1 MNETRSHSPLRMLA
15 VLLLV
20 LALFTACTSSAQK
33 AAQQLELGRK
43 YLTEQN
49 YAEAVAAFTE
59 AIQLDPNNID
69 AYMGRAEAYKA
80 LQKYEEAADDYS
92 TVIEKTADQPY
103 TQALAYQ
110 GRADLYE
117 QTEEWAK
124 AESDYSAILPLLDTE
139 GAKNAADD
147 ETRTELKKDVL
158 KRHAAVC
165 ITMELFEKASAD
177 YDTLEQL
184 GEDVSSARDALAAL
198 LPAEAPD
205 AENTLKPAEDSAA
218 EAELPAESEAN
229 AASAEEPVASSKEEQ
244 AASKQEEKPAS
255 SAASSSASSAASSA
269 ASKQEQSAQS
279 KAEAPASSTTAP
291 KGNTLKTSNHTP
303 VAVGT
308 MSVEYHSNQ
317 SNFSGD
323 DSYYTDAF
331 LFDLTNTGSA
341 PVTVWTEGMAPEFR
355 IICNGQEIS
364 LTQYGSNGHY
374 VLHQPT
380 SEDDPGDYWE
390 WVDNDSNVLAEGDEQ
405 SIYLE
410 VEKMPRS
417 WKQCTVVYSP
427 VYAPNTTVEFTIDN
441 PW

>member
-49 YAEAVAAFTE
+49 YAEAVVAFTE

-92 TVIEKTADQPY
+92 TVIEKTTDQPY

-147 ETRTELKKDVL
+147 EARTELKKDVL

-229 AASAEEPVASSKEEQ
+229 AASEQ
-244 AASKQEEKPAS
+244 KEKPAS

-291 KGNTLKTSNHTP
+291 KGNALKASNHTP

-308 MSVEYHSNQ
+308 MSVMYDSNM

-364 LTQYGSNGHY
+364 LTQSGSNGHY
-374 VLHQPT
+374 VQHQPT

-410 VEKMPRS
+410 VEKMPRN

>member
-49 YAEAVAAFTE
+49 YAEAVVAFTE

-80 LQKYEEAADDYS
+80 LQKYEEATSDYS

-124 AESDYSAILPLLDTE
+124 AESDYRALLPLLDTE

-147 ETRTELKKDVL
+147 EARTELKKDVL

-229 AASAEEPVASSKEEQ
+229 AASE
-244 AASKQEEKPAS
+244 QEEKPAS

-279 KAEAPASSTTAP
+279 KAEAPASSTTVP
-291 KGNTLKTSNHTP
+291 KGNALKASNHTP
-303 VAVGT
+303 VTVGT
-308 MSVEYHSNQ
+308 MSVMYDSNM

-331 LFDLTNTGSA
+331 LFALTNTGSA

-364 LTQYGSNGHY
+364 LTQSGSNGHY
-374 VLHQPT
+374 VQHQPT

>member
-49 YAEAVAAFTE
+49 YAEAVVAFTE

-80 LQKYEEAADDYS
+80 LQKYEEATSDYS

-124 AESDYSAILPLLDTE
+124 AESDYRALLPLLDTE

-147 ETRTELKKDVL
+147 EARTELKKDVL

-229 AASAEEPVASSKEEQ
+229 AASE
-244 AASKQEEKPAS
+244 QEEKPAS

-291 KGNTLKTSNHTP
+291 KGNALKASNHTP

-308 MSVEYHSNQ
+308 MSVMYDSNM

-331 LFDLTNTGSA
+331 LFALTNTGSA

-364 LTQYGSNGHY
+364 LTQSGSNGHY
-374 VLHQPT
+374 VQHQPT

-410 VEKMPRS
+410 VEKMPRG

>member
-49 YAEAVAAFTE
+49 YAEAVVAFTE

-80 LQKYEEAADDYS
+80 LQKYEEATSDYS

-124 AESDYSAILPLLDTE
+124 AESDYRALLPLLDTE

-147 ETRTELKKDVL
+147 EARTELKKDVL

-184 GEDVSSARDALAAL
+184 GEDVSSARDALVAL

-229 AASAEEPVASSKEEQ
+229 AASEQ
-244 AASKQEEKPAS
+244 KEKPAS

-308 MSVEYHSNQ
+308 MSVEYDSNM

-331 LFDLTNTGSA
+331 LFALTNTGSA

-364 LTQYGSNGHY
+364 LTQSGSNGHY

-410 VEKMPRS
+410 VEKMPRG

>member
-80 LQKYEEAADDYS
+80 LQKYEEATSDYS

-110 GRADLYE
+110 ERADLYE

-124 AESDYSAILPLLDTE
+124 AESDYRALLPLLDTE

-147 ETRTELKKDVL
+147 EARTELKKDVL

-229 AASAEEPVASSKEEQ
+229 AASE
-244 AASKQEEKPAS
+244 QEEKPAS

-279 KAEAPASSTTAP
+279 KAEAPASSTTVP
-291 KGNTLKTSNHTP
+291 KGNALKASNHTP
-303 VAVGT
+303 VTVGT
-308 MSVEYHSNQ
+308 MSVMYDSNM

-331 LFDLTNTGSA
+331 LFALTNTGSA

-374 VLHQPT
+374 VQHQPT

-410 VEKMPRS
+410 VEKMPRG

>member
-49 YAEAVAAFTE
+49 YAEAVVAFTE

-80 LQKYEEAADDYS
+80 LQKYEEATSDYS

-124 AESDYSAILPLLDTE
+124 AESDYRALLPLLDTE

-147 ETRTELKKDVL
+147 EARTELKKDVL

-184 GEDVSSARDALAAL
+184 GEDVSSARDALADL

-205 AENTLKPAEDSAA
+205 TENTLKPAEDSAA

-244 AASKQEEKPAS
+244 AASEQEEKP
-255 SAASSSASSAASSA
+255 ASSAASSA

-291 KGNTLKTSNHTP
+291 KGNVLKASNHTP

-308 MSVEYHSNQ
+308 MSVEYDSNM

-364 LTQYGSNGHY
+364 LTQSGSNGHY
-374 VLHQPT
+374 VQHQPT

-410 VEKMPRS
+410 VEKMPRG

>member
-49 YAEAVAAFTE
+49 YAEAVVAFTE

-80 LQKYEEAADDYS
+80 LQKYEEATSDYS

-124 AESDYSAILPLLDTE
+124 AESDYRALLPLLDTE

-147 ETRTELKKDVL
+147 EARTELKKDVL

-229 AASAEEPVASSKEEQ
+229 AASEQ
-244 AASKQEEKPAS
+244 KEKPAS

-410 VEKMPRS
+410 VEKMPRN

>member
-49 YAEAVAAFTE
+49 YAEAVVAFTE

-80 LQKYEEAADDYS
+80 LQKYEEATSDYS

-124 AESDYSAILPLLDTE
+124 AESDYRALLPLLDTE

-147 ETRTELKKDVL
+147 EARTELKKDVL

-229 AASAEEPVASSKEEQ
+229 AASE
-244 AASKQEEKPAS
+244 QEEKPAS

-269 ASKQEQSAQS
+269 ASNQEQSAQS

-291 KGNTLKTSNHTP
+291 KGNALKASNHTP
-303 VAVGT
+303 VTVGT
-308 MSVEYHSNQ
+308 MSVMYDSNM

-331 LFDLTNTGSA
+331 LFALTNTGSA

-364 LTQYGSNGHY
+364 LTQSGSNGHY
-374 VLHQPT
+374 VQHQPT

-410 VEKMPRS
+410 VEKMPRG

>member
-80 LQKYEEAADDYS
+80 LQKYEEATSDYS

-218 EAELPAESEAN
+218 KAELPAESEAN
-229 AASAEEPVASSKEEQ
+229 AASE
-244 AASKQEEKPAS
+244 QEEKPTS

-279 KAEAPASSTTAP
+279 KAEAPASSTTVP
-291 KGNTLKTSNHTP
+291 KGNALKASNHTP
-303 VAVGT
+303 VTVGT
-308 MSVEYHSNQ
+308 MSVNYDSNM

-331 LFDLTNTGSA
+331 LFALTNTGSA

-364 LTQYGSNGHY
+364 LTQSGSNGHY
-374 VLHQPT
+374 VQHQPT

-410 VEKMPRS
+410 VEKMPRG

>member
-49 YAEAVAAFTE
+49 YAEAVVAFTE

-80 LQKYEEAADDYS
+80 LQKYEEATSDYS

-124 AESDYSAILPLLDTE
+124 AESDYRALLPLLDTE

-147 ETRTELKKDVL
+147 EARTELKKDVL

-184 GEDVSSARDALAAL
+184 GEDVSSARDALADL

-205 AENTLKPAEDSAA
+205 TENTLKPAEDSAA

-244 AASKQEEKPAS
+244 AASEQEEKP
-255 SAASSSASSAASSA
+255 ASSAASSA

-291 KGNTLKTSNHTP
+291 KGNVLKASNHTP
-303 VAVGT
+303 VTVGT
-308 MSVEYHSNQ
+308 MSVEYDSNM

-364 LTQYGSNGHY
+364 LTQSGSNGHY
-374 VLHQPT
+374 VQHQPT
-380 SEDDPGDYWE
+380 SEDDPGGYWE

-410 VEKMPRS
+410 VEKMPRG

>member
-49 YAEAVAAFTE
+49 YAEAVVAFTE

-80 LQKYEEAADDYS
+80 LQKYEEATSDYS

-124 AESDYSAILPLLDTE
+124 AESDYRALLPLLDTE

-147 ETRTELKKDVL
+147 EARTELKKDVL

-244 AASKQEEKPAS
+244 AASEQEEKP
-255 SAASSSASSAASSA
+255 ASSAASSA

-291 KGNTLKTSNHTP
+291 KGNVLKASNHTP

-308 MSVEYHSNQ
+308 MSVKYDSNM

-331 LFDLTNTGSA
+331 LFALTNTGSA

-364 LTQYGSNGHY
+364 LTQSGSNGHY
-374 VLHQPT
+374 VQHQPT
-380 SEDDPGDYWE
+380 SEDDPGGYWE

-410 VEKMPRS
+410 VEKMPRG

>member
-80 LQKYEEAADDYS
+80 LQKYEEATSDYS

-124 AESDYSAILPLLDTE
+124 AESDYRALLPLLDTE

-147 ETRTELKKDVL
+147 EARTELKKDVL

-184 GEDVSSARDALAAL
+184 GEDVSSARDALADL

-244 AASKQEEKPAS
+244 AASEQEEKPAS

-269 ASKQEQSAQS
+269 AS
-279 KAEAPASSTTAP
+279 STTAP

-303 VAVGT
+303 VTVGT

-405 SIYLE
+405 DIYLE

>member
-80 LQKYEEAADDYS
+80 LQKYEEATSDYS

-124 AESDYSAILPLLDTE
+124 AESDYRALLPLLDTE

-147 ETRTELKKDVL
+147 AARTELKKDVL

-244 AASKQEEKPAS
+244 AASEQEEKP
-255 SAASSSASSAASSA
+255 ASSAASSA

-291 KGNTLKTSNHTP
+291 KGNVLKASNHTP

-308 MSVEYHSNQ
+308 MSVEYDSNM

-364 LTQYGSNGHY
+364 LTQSGSNGHY
-374 VLHQPT
+374 VQHQPT
-380 SEDDPGDYWE
+380 SEDDSGDYWE

-410 VEKMPRS
+410 VEKMPRG

>member
-49 YAEAVAAFTE
+49 YAEAVVAFTE

-80 LQKYEEAADDYS
+80 LQKYEEATSDYS

-124 AESDYSAILPLLDTE
+124 AESDYRALLPLLDTE

-147 ETRTELKKDVL
+147 EARTELKKDVL

-229 AASAEEPVASSKEEQ
+229 AASE
-244 AASKQEEKPAS
+244 QEEKPAS

-269 ASKQEQSAQS
+269 ASTQEQSAQS

-291 KGNTLKTSNHTP
+291 KGNALKASNHTP
-303 VAVGT
+303 VTVGT
-308 MSVEYHSNQ
+308 MSVMYDSNM

-331 LFDLTNTGSA
+331 LFALTNTGSA

-364 LTQYGSNGHY
+364 LTQSGSNGHY
-374 VLHQPT
+374 VQHQPT

-410 VEKMPRS
+410 VEKMPRG

>member
-49 YAEAVAAFTE
+49 YAEAVAAFAE
-59 AIQLDPNNID
+59 AIQLDPNSIV

-80 LQKYEEAADDYS
+80 LQKYEEATSDYS

-124 AESDYSAILPLLDTE
+124 AESDYRALLPLLDTE

-147 ETRTELKKDVL
+147 EARTELKKDVL

-205 AENTLKPAEDSAA
+205 AENTLKPAEDSTA

-229 AASAEEPVASSKEEQ
+229 AASAEEPAASSKEEQ

-269 ASKQEQSAQS
+269 AS
-279 KAEAPASSTTAP
+279 STTAP

-303 VAVGT
+303 VTVGT

-405 SIYLE
+405 DIYLE

>member
-15 VLLLV
+15 ILLLV

-80 LQKYEEAADDYS
+80 LQKYEEATSDYS

-103 TQALAYQ
+103 TQVLAYQ

-124 AESDYSAILPLLDTE
+124 AESDYRALLPLLDTE

-147 ETRTELKKDVL
+147 EARTELKKDVL

-184 GEDVSSARDALAAL
+184 GEDVSSARDALADL

-229 AASAEEPVASSKEEQ
+229 AASAEEPAASSKEEQ

-269 ASKQEQSAQS
+269 AS
-279 KAEAPASSTTAP
+279 STTAP

-303 VAVGT
+303 VTVGT

-405 SIYLE
+405 DIYLE

>member
-80 LQKYEEAADDYS
+80 LQKYEEATSDYS

-124 AESDYSAILPLLDTE
+124 AESDYRALLPLLDTE

-147 ETRTELKKDVL
+147 EARTELKKDVL

-205 AENTLKPAEDSAA
+205 AENTLKPAEDSTA

-229 AASAEEPVASSKEEQ
+229 AASAEEPAASSKEEQ

-269 ASKQEQSAQS
+269 D
-279 KAEAPASSTTAP
+279 SSTTAP

-303 VAVGT
+303 VTVGT
-308 MSVEYHSNQ
+308 MSVEYHSNR
-317 SNFSGD
+317 SNFSGG

-374 VLHQPT
+374 VQHQST
-380 SEDDPGDYWE
+380 GEDDPGDYWE

-410 VEKMPRS
+410 VEKMPRG

>member
-80 LQKYEEAADDYS
+80 LQKYEEATSDYS

-124 AESDYSAILPLLDTE
+124 AESDYRALLPLLDTE

-147 ETRTELKKDVL
+147 EARTELKKDVL

-184 GEDVSSARDALAAL
+184 GEDVSSARDALADL

-244 AASKQEEKPAS
+244 AASEQKEKPAS

-269 ASKQEQSAQS
+269 AS
-279 KAEAPASSTTAP
+279 STTAP

-303 VAVGT
+303 VTVGT

-364 LTQYGSNGHY
+364 LTQYGSNGRY
-374 VLHQPT
+374 VQHQPT

-410 VEKMPRS
+410 VEKMPRG

>member
-15 VLLLV
+15 ILLLV

-69 AYMGRAEAYKA
+69 AYMGRAEAHKA
-80 LQKYEEAADDYS
+80 LQKYEEATSDYS

-124 AESDYSAILPLLDTE
+124 AESDYRALLPLLDTE

-147 ETRTELKKDVL
+147 EARTELKKDVL

-184 GEDVSSARDALAAL
+184 GEDVSSARDALADL

-244 AASKQEEKPAS
+244 AASEQEEKPAS

-269 ASKQEQSAQS
+269 AS
-279 KAEAPASSTTAP
+279 STTAP

-303 VAVGT
+303 VTVGT

-405 SIYLE
+405 DIYLE

>member
-33 AAQQLELGRK
+33 AAQQLELGQK

-49 YAEAVAAFTE
+49 YAEAVVAFTE

-80 LQKYEEAADDYS
+80 LQKYEEATSDYS

-124 AESDYSAILPLLDTE
+124 AESDYRALLPLLDTE

-147 ETRTELKKDVL
+147 EARTELKKDVL

-229 AASAEEPVASSKEEQ
+229 AASE
-244 AASKQEEKPAS
+244 QEEKPAS

-279 KAEAPASSTTAP
+279 KAEAPASSTTVP
-291 KGNTLKTSNHTP
+291 KGNVLKASNHTP
-303 VAVGT
+303 VTVGT
-308 MSVEYHSNQ
+308 MSVEYHSNR

-374 VLHQPT
+374 VQHQPT
-380 SEDDPGDYWE
+380 SEDDSGDYWE

-410 VEKMPRS
+410 VEKMPRG

>member
-124 AESDYSAILPLLDTE
+124 AESDYRALLPLLDTE

-147 ETRTELKKDVL
+147 EARTELKKDVL

-229 AASAEEPVASSKEEQ
+229 AASE
-244 AASKQEEKPAS
+244 QEEKPAS

-291 KGNTLKTSNHTP
+291 KGNALKASNHTP

-308 MSVEYHSNQ
+308 MSVMYDSNM

-364 LTQYGSNGHY
+364 LTQSGSNGHY
-374 VLHQPT
+374 VQHQPT
-380 SEDDPGDYWE
+380 SEDDPGGYWE

-410 VEKMPRS
+410 VEKMPRG

>member
-33 AAQQLELGRK
+33 ATQQLELGRK

-49 YAEAVAAFTE
+49 YAEAVVAFTE

-80 LQKYEEAADDYS
+80 LQKYEEATSDYS

-218 EAELPAESEAN
+218 KAELPAESEAN
-229 AASAEEPVASSKEEQ
+229 AASAEEQ

-303 VAVGT
+303 VTVGT
-308 MSVEYHSNQ
+308 MSVEYDSNM

-364 LTQYGSNGHY
+364 LTQSGSNGHY
-374 VLHQPT
+374 VLHQST

>member
-59 AIQLDPNNID
+59 AIQLDPNSIV

-80 LQKYEEAADDYS
+80 LQKYEEATSDYS

-124 AESDYSAILPLLDTE
+124 AESDYRALLPLLDTE

-147 ETRTELKKDVL
+147 EARTELKKDVL

-205 AENTLKPAEDSAA
+205 AENTLKPAEDSTA

-229 AASAEEPVASSKEEQ
+229 AASAEEPAASSKEEQ

-269 ASKQEQSAQS
+269 AS
-279 KAEAPASSTTAP
+279 STTAP

-303 VAVGT
+303 VTVGT

>member
-80 LQKYEEAADDYS
+80 LQKYEEATSDYS

-124 AESDYSAILPLLDTE
+124 AESDYRALLPLLDTE

-147 ETRTELKKDVL
+147 EARTELKKDVL

-184 GEDVSSARDALAAL
+184 GEDVSSARDALADL

-229 AASAEEPVASSKEEQ
+229 AASE
-244 AASKQEEKPAS
+244 QEEKPAS

-269 ASKQEQSAQS
+269 ASKQKQSAQS

-291 KGNTLKTSNHTP
+291 KGNALKASNHTP
-303 VAVGT
+303 VTVGT
-308 MSVEYHSNQ
+308 MSVMYDSNM

-331 LFDLTNTGSA
+331 LFALTNTGSA

-364 LTQYGSNGHY
+364 LTQSGSNGHY
-374 VLHQPT
+374 VQHQPT

-410 VEKMPRS
+410 VEKMPRG

>member
-80 LQKYEEAADDYS
+80 LQKYEEATSDYS

-124 AESDYSAILPLLDTE
+124 AESDYRALLPLLDTE

-147 ETRTELKKDVL
+147 EARTELKKDVL

-165 ITMELFEKASAD
+165 ITMELFEKTSAD

-184 GEDVSSARDALAAL
+184 GEDVSSARDALADL

-229 AASAEEPVASSKEEQ
+229 AASE
-244 AASKQEEKPAS
+244 QEEKPAS

-291 KGNTLKTSNHTP
+291 KGNALKASNHTP

-308 MSVEYHSNQ
+308 MSVMYDSNM

-331 LFDLTNTGSA
+331 LFALTNTGSA

-364 LTQYGSNGHY
+364 LTQSGSNGHY
-374 VLHQPT
+374 VQHQPT

-410 VEKMPRS
+410 VEKMPRG

>member
-80 LQKYEEAADDYS
+80 LQKYEEATSDYS

-124 AESDYSAILPLLDTE
+124 AESDYRALLPLLDTE

-147 ETRTELKKDVL
+147 EARTELKKDVL

-184 GEDVSSARDALAAL
+184 GEDVSSARDALADL

-229 AASAEEPVASSKEEQ
+229 AASE
-244 AASKQEEKPAS
+244 QEEKPAS

-269 ASKQEQSAQS
+269 ASKQKQSAQS
-279 KAEAPASSTTAP
+279 KAEAPASSTTVP
-291 KGNTLKTSNHTP
+291 KGNALKASNHTP

-308 MSVEYHSNQ
+308 MSVKYDSNM

-331 LFDLTNTGSA
+331 LFALTNTGSA

-364 LTQYGSNGHY
+364 LTQSGSNGHY
-374 VLHQPT
+374 VQHQPT

-410 VEKMPRS
+410 VEKMPRG

>member
-33 AAQQLELGRK
+33 AAQQLEFGRK

-49 YAEAVAAFTE
+49 YAEAVVAFTE

-80 LQKYEEAADDYS
+80 LQKYEEATSDYS

-124 AESDYSAILPLLDTE
+124 AESDYRALLPLLDTE

-147 ETRTELKKDVL
+147 EARTELKKDVL

-229 AASAEEPVASSKEEQ
+229 AASE
-244 AASKQEEKPAS
+244 QEEKPAS

-269 ASKQEQSAQS
+269 ASKQKQSAQS

-291 KGNTLKTSNHTP
+291 KGNVLKASNHTP

-308 MSVEYHSNQ
+308 MSVEYDSNM

-364 LTQYGSNGHY
+364 LTQSGSNGHY
-374 VLHQPT
+374 VQHQPT

-410 VEKMPRS
+410 VEKMPRG

>member
-80 LQKYEEAADDYS
+80 LQKYEEATSDYS

-147 ETRTELKKDVL
+147 EARTELKKDVL

-229 AASAEEPVASSKEEQ
+229 AASE
-244 AASKQEEKPAS
+244 QEEKPAS

-291 KGNTLKTSNHTP
+291 KGNALKASNHTP

-308 MSVEYHSNQ
+308 MSVKYDSNM

-331 LFDLTNTGSA
+331 LFALTNTGSA

-364 LTQYGSNGHY
+364 LTQSGSNGHY
-374 VLHQPT
+374 VQHQPT
-380 SEDDPGDYWE
+380 SEDDPGGYWE

-410 VEKMPRS
+410 VEKMPRG

>member
-49 YAEAVAAFTE
+49 YAEAVVAFTE

-80 LQKYEEAADDYS
+80 LQKYEEATSDYS

-124 AESDYSAILPLLDTE
+124 AESDYRALLPLLDTE

-147 ETRTELKKDVL
+147 AARTELKKDVL

-229 AASAEEPVASSKEEQ
+229 AASE
-244 AASKQEEKPAS
+244 QEEKPAS

-279 KAEAPASSTTAP
+279 KAEAPASSTTVP
-291 KGNTLKTSNHTP
+291 KGNALKASNHTP
-303 VAVGT
+303 VTVGT
-308 MSVEYHSNQ
+308 MSVMYDSNM

-331 LFDLTNTGSA
+331 LFALTNTGSA

-364 LTQYGSNGHY
+364 LTQSGSNGHY
-374 VLHQPT
+374 VQHQPT

-410 VEKMPRS
+410 VEKMPRG

>member
-124 AESDYSAILPLLDTE
+124 AESDYRALLPLLDTE

-147 ETRTELKKDVL
+147 AARTELKKDVL

-184 GEDVSSARDALAAL
+184 GEDVSSARDSLAAL

-229 AASAEEPVASSKEEQ
+229 AASE
-244 AASKQEEKPAS
+244 QEEKPAS

-279 KAEAPASSTTAP
+279 KAEAPASSTTVP
-291 KGNTLKTSNHTP
+291 KGNALKASNHTP
-303 VAVGT
+303 VTVGT
-308 MSVEYHSNQ
+308 MSVMYDSNM

-331 LFDLTNTGSA
+331 LFALTNTGSA

-364 LTQYGSNGHY
+364 LTQSGSNGHY
-374 VLHQPT
+374 VQHQPT

-410 VEKMPRS
+410 VEKMPRG

>member
-80 LQKYEEAADDYS
+80 LQKYEEATSDYS

-124 AESDYSAILPLLDTE
+124 AESDYRALLPLLDTE

-147 ETRTELKKDVL
+147 EARTELKKDVL

-229 AASAEEPVASSKEEQ
+229 AASE
-244 AASKQEEKPAS
+244 QEEKPAS

-279 KAEAPASSTTAP
+279 KAEAPASSTTVP
-291 KGNTLKTSNHTP
+291 KGNALKASNHTP
-303 VAVGT
+303 VTVGT
-308 MSVEYHSNQ
+308 MSVMYDSNM

-331 LFDLTNTGSA
+331 LFALTNTGSA

-364 LTQYGSNGHY
+364 LTQSGSNGHY
-374 VLHQPT
+374 VQHQPT

-390 WVDNDSNVLAEGDEQ
+390 WVDNNSNVLAEGDEQ

-410 VEKMPRS
+410 VEKMPRG

-427 VYAPNTTVEFTIDN
+427 VYALNTTVEFTIDN

>member
-49 YAEAVAAFTE
+49 YAEAVVAFTE

-92 TVIEKTADQPY
+92 TVIEKTTDQPY

-124 AESDYSAILPLLDTE
+124 AESDYRALLPLLDTE

-147 ETRTELKKDVL
+147 EARTELKKDVL

-229 AASAEEPVASSKEEQ
+229 AASE
-244 AASKQEEKPAS
+244 QEEKPAS

-291 KGNTLKTSNHTP
+291 KGNALKASNDTP

-308 MSVEYHSNQ
+308 MSVKYDSNM

-331 LFDLTNTGSA
+331 LFALTNTGSA

-364 LTQYGSNGHY
+364 LTQSGSNGHY
-374 VLHQPT
+374 VQHQPT
-380 SEDDPGDYWE
+380 SEDDPGGYWE

-410 VEKMPRS
+410 VEKMPRG

>member
-15 VLLLV
+15 ILLLV

-80 LQKYEEAADDYS
+80 LQKYEEATSDYS

-124 AESDYSAILPLLDTE
+124 AESDYRALLPLLDTE

-147 ETRTELKKDVL
+147 EARTELKKDVL

-184 GEDVSSARDALAAL
+184 GEDVSSARDALADL

-269 ASKQEQSAQS
+269 AS
-279 KAEAPASSTTAP
+279 STTAP

-303 VAVGT
+303 VTVGT

-405 SIYLE
+405 DIYLE

>member
-80 LQKYEEAADDYS
+80 LQKYEEATSDYS

-124 AESDYSAILPLLDTE
+124 AESDYRALLPLLDTE

-147 ETRTELKKDVL
+147 EARTELKKDVL

-229 AASAEEPVASSKEEQ
+229 AASE
-244 AASKQEEKPAS
+244 QEEKPAS

-279 KAEAPASSTTAP
+279 KAEAPASSTTVP
-291 KGNTLKTSNHTP
+291 KGNALKASNHTP
-303 VAVGT
+303 VTVGT
-308 MSVEYHSNQ
+308 MSVMYDSNM

-331 LFDLTNTGSA
+331 LFALTNTGSA

-364 LTQYGSNGHY
+364 LTQSGSNGHY
-374 VLHQPT
+374 VQHQPT

-410 VEKMPRS
+410 VEKMPRG

>member
-33 AAQQLELGRK
+33 TAQQLELGRK

-80 LQKYEEAADDYS
+80 LQKYEEATSDYS

-124 AESDYSAILPLLDTE
+124 AESDYRALLPLLDTE

-147 ETRTELKKDVL
+147 AARTELKKDVL

-229 AASAEEPVASSKEEQ
+229 AASE
-244 AASKQEEKPAS
+244 QEEKPAS

-279 KAEAPASSTTAP
+279 KAEAPASSTTVP
-291 KGNTLKTSNHTP
+291 KGNALKASNHTP

-308 MSVEYHSNQ
+308 MSVKYDSNT

-331 LFDLTNTGSA
+331 LFALTNTGSA

-364 LTQYGSNGHY
+364 LTQSGSNGHY
-374 VLHQPT
+374 VQHQPT

-410 VEKMPRS
+410 VEKMPRG

>member
-49 YAEAVAAFTE
+49 YAEAVVAFTE

-80 LQKYEEAADDYS
+80 LQKYEEATSDYS

-124 AESDYSAILPLLDTE
+124 AESDYRALLPLLDTE

-147 ETRTELKKDVL
+147 EARTELKKDVL

-184 GEDVSSARDALAAL
+184 GEDVSSARDALADL

-205 AENTLKPAEDSAA
+205 TENTLKPAEDSAA

-244 AASKQEEKPAS
+244 AASEQEEKP
-255 SAASSSASSAASSA
+255 ASSAASSA

-291 KGNTLKTSNHTP
+291 KGNVLKASNHTP

-308 MSVEYHSNQ
+308 MSVEYDSNM

-331 LFDLTNTGSA
+331 LFALTNTGSA

-364 LTQYGSNGHY
+364 LTQSGSNGHY
-374 VLHQPT
+374 VQHQPT

-410 VEKMPRS
+410 VEKMPRG

>member
-49 YAEAVAAFTE
+49 YAEAVVAFTE

-80 LQKYEEAADDYS
+80 LQKYEEATSDYS

-124 AESDYSAILPLLDTE
+124 AESDYRALLPLLDTE

-147 ETRTELKKDVL
+147 AARTELKKDVL

-229 AASAEEPVASSKEEQ
+229 AASE
-244 AASKQEEKPAS
+244 QEEKPAS

-279 KAEAPASSTTAP
+279 KAEAPASSTTVP
-291 KGNTLKTSNHTP
+291 KGNALKASNHTP

-308 MSVEYHSNQ
+308 MSVKYDSNT

-331 LFDLTNTGSA
+331 LFALTNTGSA

-364 LTQYGSNGHY
+364 LTQSGSNGHY
-374 VLHQPT
+374 VQHQPT

-410 VEKMPRS
+410 VEKMPRG

>member
-80 LQKYEEAADDYS
+80 LQKYEEATSDYS

-124 AESDYSAILPLLDTE
+124 AESDYRALLPLLDTE

-147 ETRTELKKDVL
+147 EARTELKKDVL

-218 EAELPAESEAN
+218 EVELPAESEAN
-229 AASAEEPVASSKEEQ
+229 AASE
-244 AASKQEEKPAS
+244 QEEKPAS

-279 KAEAPASSTTAP
+279 KAEAPASSTTVP
-291 KGNTLKTSNHTP
+291 KGNVLKASNHTP

-308 MSVEYHSNQ
+308 MSVEYDSNM

-364 LTQYGSNGHY
+364 LTQSGSNGHY
-374 VLHQPT
+374 VQHQPT

-410 VEKMPRS
+410 VEKMPRG

>member
-1 MNETRSHSPLRMLA
+1 MTETRSHSPLRMLA
-15 VLLLV
+15 VRLLV

-49 YAEAVAAFTE
+49 YAEAVVAFTE

-80 LQKYEEAADDYS
+80 LQKYEEATSDYS
-92 TVIEKTADQPY
+92 TVIEKTTDQPY

-124 AESDYSAILPLLDTE
+124 AESDYRALLPLLDTE

-147 ETRTELKKDVL
+147 EARTELKKDVL

-205 AENTLKPAEDSAA
+205 AENTLNPAEDSAA

-229 AASAEEPVASSKEEQ
+229 AASEQ
-244 AASKQEEKPAS
+244 KEKPAS

-291 KGNTLKTSNHTP
+291 KGNALKASNHTP

-308 MSVEYHSNQ
+308 MSVNYDSNM

-364 LTQYGSNGHY
+364 LTQSGSNGHY
-374 VLHQPT
+374 VQHQPT

-410 VEKMPRS
+410 VEKMPRN